1 VGRRAIPA
9 PGPVFAGQAAETLEG
24 TRKVW
29 KKDIKS
35 ICDMYQQEKHGVRK
49 KSTAIKLV
57 CKKINLRLDAFQR
70 RATKNMRFED
80 MQWWGI
86 SPPMCDHQCRDTAK
100 RHAWAQMT
108 LVIL

>member
-1 VGRRAIPA
+1 
-9 PGPVFAGQAAETLEG
+9 
-24 TRKVW
+24 
-29 KKDIKS
+29 
-35 ICDMYQQEKHGVRK
+35 MYQQEKHGVWK
-49 KSTAIKLV
+49 KSTAINLV
-57 CKKINLRLDAFQR
+57 CKKINLRLHAFQR
-70 RATKNMRFED
+70 SATTKNTRFED